1 MDCQSIA
8 ATETNNIGSGS
19 AADRTPARMMHAERR
34 FPRRSSLLLG
44 ALPSPVPCARLHAR
58 QVLWEW
64 GLSEVAETA
73 ELLLSELV
81 TNAVQAARTTVS
93 DLPVNVCLSANRD
106 RLLIEVWDSYVQS
119 PLPRMLEHGFPEV
132 DAESE
137 RGLVSRGHAE
147 RAMGL
152 VPDAKPRRQGDLV
165 RTRPGR
171 QEELGHAH
179 NANIQ
184 VPLAAGPNR

>member
-8 ATETNNIGSGS
+8 ATETNNIGSPS
-19 AADRTPARMMHAERR
+19 AADGVPARMLHAERR

-44 ALPSPVPCARLHAR
+44 ALPSAVPCARLHAR

-64 GLSEVAETA
+64 GLSEIAETA

-81 TNAVQAARTTVS
+81 TNAVQAARATVS
-93 DLPVNVCLSANRD
+93 DLPVNVRLSANRD
-106 RLLIEVWDSYVQS
+106 RLLIEVWDSNVQP
-119 PLPRMLEHGFPEV
+119 PLPRVLEHAISRGRCG
-132 DAESE
+132 E
-137 RGLVSRGHAE
+137 RAGPVSRGNAE

-165 RTRPGR
+165 RTRPG
-171 QEELGHAH
+171 
-179 NANIQ
+179 
-184 VPLAAGPNR
+184 